1 MRNAEDVNR
10 IATKILDAAFA
21 VHRYIGPGCFET
33 AYEPCFAY
41 ELRKQGLHFERQV
54 SLSIQYEELLVP
66 DAYFADFIVEGCV
79 VVELK
84 AIEQIARV
92 HLRQLHTYLRLTG
105 CPLGLLINF
114 GADTMRDG
122 IKRIVNNFP
131 TGTPP
136 RALLR
141 AHPLDETERNG
152 NA

>member
-1 MRNAEDVNR
+1 MRTTDDVNR

-41 ELRKQGLHFERQV
+41 ELRKQGLRFERQV
-54 SLSIQYEELLVP
+54 SLTIQYEELLVP

-92 HLRQLHTYLRLTG
+92 HSRQLHTYLRLIG

-114 GADTMRDG
+114 GAETMKDG
-122 IKRIVNNFP
+122 IKRVVNNFP
-131 TGTPP
+131 AGTPA

-141 AHPLDETERNG
+141 GHAPD
-152 NA
+152 NAEWQ